1 LEALIELTRFL
12 ARSQDLREAL
22 QAVIVCITDSLD
34 AQECRIILAREGDS
48 VGHVAAA
55 SDSSAPESM
64 ISGEPVDIEA
74 HPEIEQV
81 LSTGETLVTTVNN
94 WAAKEPGAGQV
105 GGSEARLRVEAVDR
119 SQALPSAEPPAP
131 EQPLSPGS
139 ERGVVVVPIGYDTGR
154 HGVLY
159 VFLPPGRAI
168 SAADR
173 SLLELISN
181 AAAMTLRN
189 AQMSESLSYEKRQ
202 VSLHRARVEHRIKFF
217 QRYAD
222 FFESAADGMVVV
234 DHAGRIL
241 FSNPRASEIS
251 GYSSAELDGA
261 GVLRFLSR
269 KEIGRAAKIVRG
281 FRAGVYP
288 RGVDIRFIPKSA
300 RGEAEPRELILNV
313 TLSPVLRA
321 ERAVLFLFRDVTLE
335 RATEVE
341 LRRTTEFLA
350 RVIDSSV
357 DAIVSADLKGRVL
370 LFNRA
375 AARIFGYEP
384 DEVIGKLSVERL
396 YPSGVARQVMRR
408 IRGAEYGGP
417 RRLEDYRV
425 DMMGSRGETIPVKLS
440 AALILDS
447 EKAIGSVGIFT
458 DIREQLRME
467 SSLQTAQEELR
478 EREKG
483 LALAELAGTTA
494 HELNQP
500 LTAVIGYAEL
510 LLRQVADDAT
520 YRPAAEVILE
530 QAQRMAGIVQK
541 IGKITRY
548 ETRSYVGDTKI
559 LDLDKSAPEGD

>member
-1 LEALIELTRFL
+1 LEALVRLTRFL

-22 QAVIVCITDSLD
+22 QAVIACITDSLD
-34 AQECRIILAREGDS
+34 SQECRIILAREGDS
-48 VGHVAAA
+48 VGHVAADGDA
-55 SDSSAPESM
+55 SAPEGM

-81 LSTGETLVTTVNN
+81 LSTGETLVTQVNG
-94 WAAKEPGAGQV
+94 WGGDL
-105 GGSEARLRVEAVDR
+105 GGSPA
-119 SQALPSAEPPAP
+119 SGSPPPPAEALAP
-131 EQPLSPGS
+131 AGAETPAPPQTRSPVT
-139 ERGVVVVPIGYDTGR
+139 ERCVVVVPIGYDTGR

-159 VFLPPGRAI
+159 VFLPPGRAV

-173 SLLELISN
+173 GLLELIAN
-181 AAAMTLRN
+181 AAAMTLRT

-251 GYSSAELDGA
+251 GYSGAELDGA

-269 KEIGRAAKIVRG
+269 REIGRAAKIVRG

-300 RGEAEPRELILNV
+300 RGEREPRELILNV
-313 TLSPVLRA
+313 TFSPVLRA
-321 ERAVLFLFRDVTLE
+321 ERAVLFMFRDVTLE

-357 DAIVSADLKGRVL
+357 DAIVSADLTGRVL

-440 AALILDS
+440 AALILDG
-447 EKAIGSVGIFT
+447 EKAIASVGIFT

-510 LLRQVADDAT
+510 LLRQVKDDAAH
-520 YRPAAEVILE
+520 RPAAEVILE

-548 ETRSYVGDTKI
+548 ETRSYVGDAKI
-559 LDLDKSAPEGD
+559 LDLDKSAPEEEEAE

>member
-1 LEALIELTRFL
+1 LQALVELTRFL

-22 QAVIVCITDSLD
+22 QAVIRCITDSLD
-34 AQECRIILAREGDS
+34 VQDCRIILAREGDL
-48 VGHVAAA
+48 VGHLAASTA
-55 SDSSAPESM
+55 SDSALSPA
-64 ISGEPVDIEA
+64 GVDLENY
-74 HPEIEQV
+74 PEIEQV
-81 LSTGETLVTTVNN
+81 LSTGATFVTRVSS
-94 WAAKEPGAGQV
+94 
-105 GGSEARLRVEAVDR
+105 GST
-119 SQALPSAEPPAP
+119 
-131 EQPLSPGS
+131 SPGS
-139 ERGVVVVPIGYDTGR
+139 TSAPSEGCLAVVPIGFDGAPQ
-154 HGVLY
+154 GVLY
-159 VFLPPGRAI
+159 VLPRSTELSGAQ
-168 SAADR
+168 R
-173 SLLELISN
+173 SLLELIAN

-189 AQMSESLSYEKRQ
+189 AQMSESLSYEKRM

-251 GYSSAELDGA
+251 GYSAAELDGA

-269 KEIGRAAKIVRG
+269 REIGRAAKIVRG

-300 RGEAEPRELILNV
+300 RAEAEPRELILNV
-313 TLSPVLRA
+313 TFSPVLRA
-321 ERAVLFLFRDVTLE
+321 ERAVLFMFRDVSLE

-341 LRRTTEFLA
+341 LRRTTEFLE

-357 DAIVSADLKGRVL
+357 DAIVSADLRGRVL

-384 DEVIGKLSVERL
+384 KEVVGKFNVERL
-396 YPSGVARQVMRR
+396 YPSGVARQVMRH
-408 IRGAEYGGP
+408 IRSPEHGGP

-440 AALILDS
+440 AALIMDG
-447 EKAIGSVGIFT
+447 ERAIGSVGVFT

-467 SSLQTAQEELR
+467 SSLQIAQEELR

-483 LALAELAGTTA
+483 LALAELAGTAA

-510 LLRQVADDAT
+510 MLRQLPADAEH
-520 YRPAAEVILE
+520 RPAAEVILE
-530 QAQRMAGIVQK
+530 QAQRMAQIVQK

-548 ETRSYVGDTKI
+548 ETRSYVGATKI
-559 LDLDKSAPEGD
+559 LDLDKSAPEKE

>member
-1 LEALIELTRFL
+1 MEAVVGLTRFL
-12 ARSQDLREAL
+12 ASSQDLREAL
-22 QAVIVCITDSLD
+22 QAVIRCITESLPV
-34 AQECRIILAREGDS
+34 QKCQIILAREGDAI
-48 VGHVAAA
+48 GHVAA
-55 SDSSAPESM
+55 SSAPANDMAHSEG
-64 ISGEPVDIEA
+64 IDLEA
-74 HPEIEQV
+74 LPEIEQV
-81 LSTGETLVTTVNN
+81 LSSGETLVTTVSEPREGLS
-94 WAAKEPGAGQV
+94 AAAP
-105 GGSEARLRVEAVDR
+105 
-119 SQALPSAEPPAP
+119 AEPV
-131 EQPLSPGS
+131 
-139 ERGVVVVPIGYDTGR
+139 ERSVVVVPIGYDGAQ

-159 VFLPPGRAI
+159 VCPEPDRSPAP
-168 SAADR
+168 AER
-173 SLLELISN
+173 SLLELIAN

-202 VSLHRARVEHRIKFF
+202 VSLQRARVEHRIKFF

-269 KEIGRAAKIVRG
+269 REIGRAAKIVRG
-281 FRAGVYP
+281 FRSGIYP
-288 RGVDIRFIPKSA
+288 RGVDIRFVPKSA
-300 RGEAEPRELILNV
+300 RAEAAAAPPTRGGVEPRELILNV
-313 TLSPVLRA
+313 TFSPVLRA
-321 ERAVLFLFRDVTLE
+321 ERAVLFTFRDVTLE

-357 DAIVSADLKGRVL
+357 DAIVSADLTGRVL

-396 YPSGVARQVMRR
+396 YPAGVARQVMRR
-408 IRGAEYGGP
+408 IRSPEHGGP

-440 AALILDS
+440 AALILDG
-447 EKAIGSVGIFT
+447 EKAIGSVGVFT

-467 SSLQTAQEELR
+467 SSLQSAQEELR

-510 LLRQVADDAT
+510 LLKQLSGADAPH
-520 YRPAAEVILE
+520 REAAEIILE
-530 QAQRMAGIVQK
+530 QAQRMADIVQK

-559 LDLDKSAPEGD
+559 LDLDKAAPESE

>member
-1 LEALIELTRFL
+1 MADHCERPLQALVELTRFL
-12 ARSQDLREAL
+12 ASSQDLREAL
-22 QAVIVCITDSLD
+22 QAVIRCITDSLD
-34 AQECRIILAREGDS
+34 VQDCRIILAREGDA
-48 VGHVAAA
+48 VGHLAAA
-55 SDSSAPESM
+55 STAPDSALSPA
-64 ISGEPVDIEA
+64 GVDLEA
-74 HPEIEQV
+74 YPEIEQV
-81 LSTGETLVTTVNN
+81 LSTGETLVTHLPVAGSPV
-94 WAAKEPGAGQV
+94 AASQIAGGPGPAGCL
-105 GGSEARLRVEAVDR
+105 A
-119 SQALPSAEPPAP
+119 
-131 EQPLSPGS
+131 
-139 ERGVVVVPIGYDTGR
+139 VVPIGFDGAPQ
-154 HGVLY
+154 GVLY
-159 VFLPPGRAI
+159 VLPRSTELTGAQ
-168 SAADR
+168 R
-173 SLLELISN
+173 SLLELIAN

-189 AQMSESLSYEKRQ
+189 AQMSESLSYEKRM

-251 GYSSAELDGA
+251 GYSNAELDGA

-269 KEIGRAAKIVRG
+269 REIGRAAKIVRG

-288 RGVDIRFIPKSA
+288 RGVDIRFIPKAA
-300 RGEAEPRELILNV
+300 RAEAEPRELILNV
-313 TLSPVLRA
+313 TFSPVLRA
-321 ERAVLFLFRDVTLE
+321 ERAVLFMFRDVTLE

-341 LRRTTEFLA
+341 LRRTKEFLE

-357 DAIVSADLKGRVL
+357 DAIVSADLTGRVL

-384 DEVIGKLSVERL
+384 NEVIGKLNVERL
-396 YPSGVARQVMRR
+396 YPSGVARQVMRH
-408 IRGAEYGGP
+408 IRSPGHGGA

-440 AALILDS
+440 AALIM
-447 EKAIGSVGIFT
+447 EGERAIGSVGVFT

-510 LLRQVADDAT
+510 MLRQLPPDAEH
-520 YRPAAEVILE
+520 RPAAEVIHE
-530 QAQRMAGIVQK
+530 QAQRMAQIVQK

-548 ETRSYVGDTKI
+548 ETRSYVGAAKI
-559 LDLDKSAPEGD
+559 LDLDKAAPEEE

>member
-1 LEALIELTRFL
+1 M
-12 ARSQDLREAL
+12 
-22 QAVIVCITDSLD
+22 QAVIHCITDSLGAED
-34 AQECRIILAREGDS
+34 CRIILAREGDS

-55 SDSSAPESM
+55 SDVSALDGAPA
-64 ISGEPVDIEA
+64 GETVELEA
-74 HPEIEQV
+74 YPEIEQV
-81 LSTGETLVTTVNN
+81 LSTGATLV
-94 WAAKEPGAGQV
+94 AQLPGV
-105 GGSEARLRVEAVDR
+105 
-119 SQALPSAEPPAP
+119 PPAP
-131 EQPLSPGS
+131 SRS
-139 ERGVVVVPIGYDTGR
+139 VVVVPIGYDGGL

-159 VFLPPGRAI
+159 VFPRPGRDT
-168 SAADR
+168 SADDR
-173 SLLELISN
+173 SLLELIAN

-269 KEIGRAAKIVRG
+269 REIGRAAKIVRG

-288 RGVDIRFIPKSA
+288 RGVDIRFIPKSS
-300 RGEAEPRELILNV
+300 RGQAELRELILNV
-313 TLSPVLRA
+313 TFSPVLRA
-321 ERAVLFLFRDVTLE
+321 ERAVLFMFRDVTLE
-335 RATEVE
+335 RATEIE

-384 DEVIGKLSVERL
+384 SDVIGKLSVERL
-396 YPSGVARQVMRR
+396 YPSGVARQMMRR
-408 IRGAEYGGP
+408 IRGAEHGGP

-440 AALILDS
+440 AALIMDG
-447 EKAIGSVGIFT
+447 EKAIGSVGVFT
-458 DIREQLRME
+458 DIRERLRME

-510 LLRQVADDAT
+510 LLRQLASDAAH
-520 YRPAAEVILE
+520 RPAAEVILE

-559 LDLDKSAPEGD
+559 LDLDKSAPEGE

>member
-1 LEALIELTRFL
+1 
-12 ARSQDLREAL
+12 
-22 QAVIVCITDSLD
+22 
-34 AQECRIILAREGDS
+34 
-48 VGHVAAA
+48 
-55 SDSSAPESM
+55 
-64 ISGEPVDIEA
+64 
-74 HPEIEQV
+74 
-81 LSTGETLVTTVNN
+81 
-94 WAAKEPGAGQV
+94 
-105 GGSEARLRVEAVDR
+105 
-119 SQALPSAEPPAP
+119 
-131 EQPLSPGS
+131 
-139 ERGVVVVPIGYDTGR
+139 VVVVPIGYDGAR
-154 HGVLY
+154 HGALY
-159 VFLPPGRAI
+159 VVPAPGRAI
-168 SAADR
+168 GAADR
-173 SLLELISN
+173 SLLELIAN

-251 GYSSAELDGA
+251 GYSSSELDGA

-269 KEIGRAAKIVRG
+269 REIGRAAKIVRG
-281 FRAGVYP
+281 FRSGVYP

-300 RGEAEPRELILNV
+300 RGALEPRELILNV
-313 TLSPVLRA
+313 TFSPVLRA
-321 ERAVLFLFRDVTLE
+321 ERAVMFMFRDVTLD

-357 DAIVSADLKGRVL
+357 DAIVSADLTGRVL

-384 DEVIGKLSVERL
+384 SDVIGKFSVERL
-396 YPSGVARQVMRR
+396 YPAGVARQVMRR
-408 IRGAEYGGP
+408 IRGNEYGGP

-440 AALILDS
+440 AALIMDG
-447 EKAIGSVGIFT
+447 EKAIGSVGVFT
-458 DIREQLRME
+458 DIRERLRME

-510 LLRQVADDAT
+510 LLRQLAGDAEH
-520 YRPAAEVILE
+520 RPAAEVILE

-559 LDLDKSAPEGD
+559 LDLDKSAPEGE

>member
-1 LEALIELTRFL
+1 MGSRSTTSKPGCFASTRASWHRSSHCERPLEALVGLTRFL

-22 QAVIVCITDSLD
+22 QAVIRSITDSLGVRS
-34 AQECRIILAREGDS
+34 CRIILAREGDS
-48 VGHVAAA
+48 VGHVAA
-55 SDSSAPESM
+55 SSRAGGADTTGPGES
-64 ISGEPVDIEA
+64 VDLEA

-81 LSTGETLVTTVNN
+81 LSTGETLFTIVTLNGT
-94 WAAKEPGAGQV
+94 ADASDPDPGT
-105 GGSEARLRVEAVDR
+105 
-119 SQALPSAEPPAP
+119 
-131 EQPLSPGS
+131 PGS
-139 ERGVVVVPIGYDTGR
+139 ERRVAVVPIGYDGAR

-159 VFLPPGRAI
+159 VVPGVGSELGDAE
-168 SAADR
+168 R
-173 SLLELISN
+173 SFLELVAN
-181 AAAMTLRN
+181 VAAMTLRN

-251 GYSSAELDGA
+251 GYSSSELDGA

-281 FRAGVYP
+281 FRSGVYP
-288 RGVDIRFIPKSA
+288 RGVDIRFIPKSS
-300 RGEAEPRELILNV
+300 RGETEPRELILNV
-313 TLSPVLRA
+313 TFSPVLRA
-321 ERAVLFLFRDVTLE
+321 ERAVLFMFRDVTLE

-357 DAIVSADLKGRVL
+357 DAIVSADLTGRVL

-384 DEVIGKLSVERL
+384 DQVIGKLSVERL

-408 IRGAEYGGP
+408 IRSAEHGGP

-440 AALILDS
+440 AALIMDG
-447 EKAIGSVGIFT
+447 EKAIGSVGVFT

-483 LALAELAGTTA
+483 LALAELAGAAA

-510 LLRQVADDAT
+510 LLRQLAGDAAH
-520 YRPAAEVILE
+520 RPAAEVILE

-559 LDLDKSAPEGD
+559 LDLDKAAPEGE

>member
-1 LEALIELTRFL
+1 MQALVELTRFL
-12 ARSQDLREAL
+12 ASSQDLREAL
-22 QAVIVCITDSLD
+22 QAVIRCITESLD
-34 AQECRIILAREGDS
+34 VQDCRIILAREGDS
-48 VGHVAAA
+48 VGHLAA
-55 SDSSAPESM
+55 SSIAPDSALSHAG
-64 ISGEPVDIEA
+64 IDLEA

-81 LSTGETLVTTVNN
+81 LSTGETLVTKVSSFADSPT
-94 WAAKEPGAGQV
+94 
-105 GGSEARLRVEAVDR
+105 
-119 SQALPSAEPPAP
+119 
-131 EQPLSPGS
+131 PGS
-139 ERGVVVVPIGYDTGR
+139 PTPGGPAGCVAIVPIGFDGAQQ
-154 HGVLY
+154 GVLY
-159 VFLPPGRAI
+159 ILARSPELSGAQL
-168 SAADR
+168 
-173 SLLELISN
+173 SLLALIAN
-181 AAAMTLRN
+181 VAAMTLRN
-189 AQMSESLSYEKRQ
+189 AQMSESLSYEKRM

-261 GVLRFLSR
+261 GVLRFLGR
-269 KEIGRAAKIVRG
+269 REIGRAAKIVRG
-281 FRAGVYP
+281 FRTGVYP

-313 TLSPVLRA
+313 TFSPVLRA
-321 ERAVLFLFRDVTLE
+321 ERAVLFMFRDVTLE

-341 LRRTTEFLA
+341 LRRTTEFLE

-357 DAIVSADLKGRVL
+357 DAIVSADLTGRLL

-384 DEVIGKLSVERL
+384 SEVIGKLNVERL
-396 YPSGVARQVMRR
+396 YPGGVARQVMRH
-408 IRGAEYGGP
+408 IRSPEHGGP

-440 AALILDS
+440 AALIMDG
-447 EKAIGSVGIFT
+447 ERAIGSVGVFT

-467 SSLQTAQEELR
+467 SSLQIAQEELR

-510 LLRQVADDAT
+510 MLRQLPPDAEH
-520 YRPAAEVILE
+520 RSAAEVIHE

-548 ETRSYVGDTKI
+548 ETRSYVGATNI
-559 LDLDKSAPEGD
+559 LDLDKSAPEEE

>member
-1 LEALIELTRFL
+1 LEAVVGLTRFL

-22 QAVIVCITDSLD
+22 QAVIRCITDSLPV
-34 AQECRIILAREGDS
+34 QHCQIILAREGDS
-48 VGHVAAA
+48 VGHVGATSSPA
-55 SDSSAPESM
+55 SDAHPSEGIDLESL
-64 ISGEPVDIEA
+64 
-74 HPEIEQV
+74 PEIEQV
-81 LSTGETLVTTVNN
+81 LSTGETLITTINEPREDLP
-94 WAAKEPGAGQV
+94 AAALAG
-105 GGSEARLRVEAVDR
+105 ERL
-119 SQALPSAEPPAP
+119 
-131 EQPLSPGS
+131 
-139 ERGVVVVPIGYDTGR
+139 VVVVPIGYDGAQ

-159 VFLPPGRAI
+159 VCPRQNSSPT
-168 SAADR
+168 AAER
-173 SLLELISN
+173 SLLELIAN

-269 KEIGRAAKIVRG
+269 REIGRAAKIVRG
-281 FRAGVYP
+281 FRSGIYP
-288 RGVDIRFIPKSA
+288 RGVDIHFVPKSA
-300 RGEAEPRELILNV
+300 RAEHAASALSANPRARSDEPRELILNV
-313 TLSPVLRA
+313 TFSPVLRA
-321 ERAVLFLFRDVTLE
+321 ERAVLFTFRDVTLE

-357 DAIVSADLKGRVL
+357 DAIVSADLTGRVL

-396 YPSGVARQVMRR
+396 YPAGVARQVMRK
-408 IRGAEYGGP
+408 IRSPEHGGP

-440 AALILDS
+440 AALIMDS
-447 EKAIGSVGIFT
+447 EKAIGSVGVFT

-467 SSLQTAQEELR
+467 SSLQRAQEELR

-500 LTAVIGYAEL
+500 LTAVIGYSEL
-510 LLRQVADDAT
+510 LLKQLSADAVH
-520 YRPAAEVILE
+520 REAAEVILD

-559 LDLDKSAPEGD
+559 LDLDKSAPEGE

>member
-1 LEALIELTRFL
+1 LEAVVELTRFL

-22 QAVIVCITDSLD
+22 QAVIRCITASLPV
-34 AQECRIILAREGDS
+34 QQCQIILAREGDS
-48 VGHVAAA
+48 VGHVGA
-55 SDSSAPESM
+55 SSSPTSDAHHSEG
-64 ISGEPVDIEA
+64 IDLEA
-74 HPEIEQV
+74 LPEIEQV
-81 LSTGETLVTTVNN
+81 LSTGATLITTVSEPREGLGASGPE
-94 WAAKEPGAGQV
+94 AA
-105 GGSEARLRVEAVDR
+105 VERTV
-119 SQALPSAEPPAP
+119 L
-131 EQPLSPGS
+131 
-139 ERGVVVVPIGYDTGR
+139 VVPIGYDGAQ

-159 VFLPPGRAI
+159 VFPGQG
-168 SAADR
+168 SVPTPADC
-173 SLLELISN
+173 SLLELIAN

-241 FSNPRASEIS
+241 FSNPRASDIS
-251 GYSSAELDGA
+251 GYSSTELDGV

-281 FRAGVYP
+281 FRSGIYP
-288 RGVDIRFIPKSA
+288 RGVDIRFVPKSA
-300 RGEAEPRELILNV
+300 RSQSPAGSKEEPRELILNV
-313 TLSPVLRA
+313 TFSPVLRA
-321 ERAVLFLFRDVTLE
+321 ERAVLFTFRDVTLE

-357 DAIVSADLKGRVL
+357 DAIVSADLTGKVL

-384 DEVIGKLSVERL
+384 QEVIGKFSVERL
-396 YPSGVARQVMRR
+396 YPAGVARQVMRK
-408 IRGAEYGGP
+408 IRSSEHGGP

-425 DMMGSRGETIPVKLS
+425 DMMGSRAETIPVKLS
-440 AALILDS
+440 AALILDG
-447 EKAIGSVGIFT
+447 EKAIGSVGVFT

-467 SSLQTAQEELR
+467 SSLQSAQEELR

-510 LLRQVADDAT
+510 LLKQVSEDT
-520 YRPAAEVILE
+520 LYREAAEVILE

-559 LDLDKSAPEGD
+559 LDLDKSAPEGE